1 MPRRE
6 KLLGKPPILSKKSEV
21 RMGFNV
27 ALMVCVCIY
36 IMGKP
41 TDAGGF
47 ICPMDL
53 PSNHGHVIG
62 FAY

>member
-1 MPRRE
+1 
-6 KLLGKPPILSKKSEV
+6 
-21 RMGFNV
+21 MGFNV
-27 ALMVCVCIY
+27 ALMVCVCARVYIY

-41 TDAGGF
+41 TGAGGF
-47 ICPMDL
+47 IRPMDL